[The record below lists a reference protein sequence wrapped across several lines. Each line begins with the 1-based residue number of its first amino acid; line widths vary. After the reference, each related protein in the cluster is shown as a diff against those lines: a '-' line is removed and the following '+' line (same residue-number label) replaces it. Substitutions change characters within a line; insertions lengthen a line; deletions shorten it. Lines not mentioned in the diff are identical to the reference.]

1 MYTTYRSAII
11 GRQVEDKMRNGIQSS
26 GDWNSLSRSIS
37 EAIDAVQDSIV
48 TVHGGDRS
56 TSSGV
61 VWRPGVIVT
70 VRNGLH
76 RSKVVKVGHRGEP
89 LNASV
94 AGSDAGTDLA
104 VLRVDSKSLKPA
116 DASGLENTRVG
127 ELVLPVGRSMLGDI
141 SASSGIIARLGSSWR
156 TWRGG
161 QIDRLIR
168 PDVRLYVGQAG
179 SALVNEHHR
188 VLGINSA
195 ALARSAIITVPT
207 QTIDRVVDAILER
220 GHVPQPFLGLAMQ
233 AVPVPEALRAQ
244 FTEGADQVLLVL
256 HIEPHAP
263 AASAGVLVGDLIA
276 SLNGDPVYDVRDAL
290 HRIAVLSVGDSVSL
304 VVVRGGARMELNL
317 TVADRG

>member
-1 MYTTYRSAII
+1 
-11 GRQVEDKMRNGIQSS
+11 
-26 GDWNSLSRSIS
+26 
-37 EAIDAVQDSIV
+37 
-48 TVHGGDRS
+48 
-56 TSSGV
+56 
-61 VWRPGVIVT
+61 
-70 VRNGLH
+70 
-76 RSKVVKVGHRGEP
+76 
-89 LNASV
+89 
-94 AGSDAGTDLA
+94 
-104 VLRVDSKSLKPA
+104 
-116 DASGLENTRVG
+116 
-127 ELVLPVGRSMLGDI
+127 MLGDI

-188 VLGINSA
+188 VLGINSP
-195 ALARSAIITVPT
+195 ALARNAIITVPT

-256 HIEPHAP
+256 HVEPNAP
-263 AASAGVLVGDLIA
+263 AASAKVLVGDLIA

-304 VVVRGGARMELNL
+304 VVIRGGARMELNL